1 MKGKIF
7 IQFVVE
13 KDGSLTDIK
22 VMRDLG
28 YGTGAEA
35 IRVLK
40 KSPKW
45 KPGIQNG
52 RAVRVLYSL
61 PISIVGG

>member
-1 MKGKIF
+1 
-7 IQFVVE
+7 
-13 KDGSLTDIK
+13 
-22 VMRDLG
+22 MRDIG

-52 RAVRVLYSL
+52 RPVRVLYSL